1 MKKWKVVFQI
11 NVPKINPETASKNKI
26 KRKQEL
32 KKAISKKIESIQDVI
47 VVSKPTHMKN

>member
-1 MKKWKVVFQI
+1 MNWKIALQI
-11 NVPKINPETASKNKI
+11 EIRGFNPETASKNKI

-47 VVSKPTHMKN
+47 VISKSIHMKN